1 MSRRKDTAR
10 ALMQQKRRRRQ
21 WLTFVR
27 MCHYGVNNF
36 SRNAWLTVAATLVM
50 TITLLIVFTT
60 FVAQRSLPDTAQAIN
75 KDIDRS
81 IYLRRSALSRC
92 W

>member
-27 MCHYGVNNF
+27 MC
-36 SRNAWLTVAATLVM
+36 R
-50 TITLLIVFTT
+50 
-60 FVAQRSLPDTAQAIN
+60 
-75 KDIDRS
+75 
-81 IYLRRSALSRC
+81 
-92 W
+92 

>member
-27 MCHYGVNNF
+27 MCHYL
-36 SRNAWLTVAATLVM
+36 S
-50 TITLLIVFTT
+50 LIH
-60 FVAQRSLPDTAQAIN
+60 I
-75 KDIDRS
+75 
-81 IYLRRSALSRC
+81 
-92 W
+92 